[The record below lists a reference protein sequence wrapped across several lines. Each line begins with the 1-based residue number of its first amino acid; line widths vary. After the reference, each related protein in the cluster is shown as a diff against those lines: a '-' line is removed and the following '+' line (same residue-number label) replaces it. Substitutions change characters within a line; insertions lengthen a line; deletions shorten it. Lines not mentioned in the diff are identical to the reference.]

1 MSWEVVLMRFSR
13 MIQSVEVHAEG
24 EPGRVITGGMPQLK
38 GDSVYEKMRYMEA
51 HHDDLRLKM
60 LREPRGYPVL
70 CCNALVEPCD
80 PRADAGFIIMEQT
93 EYPPMS
99 GSNTICVVTTL
110 LETGIL
116 PMVEPV
122 TELTLEAPAG
132 LLKVR
137 AECSGGKVTK
147 VAFRNVP
154 AFAVHLDAEVEI
166 PHFGKAVI
174 DVAWGGM
181 FFAIADAAQFG
192 IELGPQNEREQ
203 VRFAEMIR
211 QAAVEQL
218 PVVHPENAGIT
229 GPTIGQLT
237 GSARRSDA
245 NGASAVS
252 VSTGAFDW
260 DQPQM
265 APGVFDRS
273 PCGTGTCAKM
283 AVLHAKGVLSVG
295 DRYLNEGPLG
305 TIFEGRILEEAT
317 VGPYSA
323 IVPEI
328 AGQGWI
334 YGMSQWIVDPSD
346 PFQDG
351 YTIGDIWG

>member
-1 MSWEVVLMRFSR
+1 
-13 MIQSVEVHAEG
+13 
-24 EPGRVITGGMPQLK
+24 MPPLK
-38 GDSVYEKMRYMEA
+38 GNSVFEKMQYMQA

-70 CCNALVEPCD
+70 CCNALVEPCH
-80 PRADAGFIIMEQT
+80 PEADAGFIIMEQT
-93 EYPPMS
+93 EYAPMS
-99 GSNTICVVTTL
+99 GSNTICVVTAL

-116 PMVEPV
+116 PMVAPV

-132 LLKVR
+132 LVR
-137 AECSGGKVTK
+137 VKADCVDGKVTK

-166 PHFGKAVI
+166 PHFGKAVV

-181 FFAIADAAQFG
+181 FYAIADAAQFG
-192 IELGPQNEREQ
+192 IELGPQNERDQ

-218 PVVHPENAGIT
+218 PVVHPENAAIM

-237 GSARRSDA
+237 GPARRDDA
-245 NGASAVS
+245 DGASAVS
-252 VSTGAFDW
+252 VSTGTLDW

-273 PCGTGTCAKM
+273 PCGTGTSAKM
-283 AVLHAKGVLSVG
+283 AVLHAKGLLNVG
-295 DRYLNEGPLG
+295 DRYVNQGPIG
-305 TIFEGRILEEAT
+305 TLFEGRVLEETA
-317 VGPYSA
+317 VGPYKA

-328 AGQGWI
+328 TGQGWI
-334 YGMSQWIVDPSD
+334 YGLSQWCVDPSD
-346 PFQDG
+346 PYQDG
-351 YTIGDIWG
+351 FRVGDIWG

>member
-1 MSWEVVLMRFSR
+1 MRQVR
-13 MIQSVEVHAEG
+13 TIKSVEVHAEG
-24 EPGRVITGGMPQLK
+24 EPGRVIVGGMPALK
-38 GDSVYEKMRYMEA
+38 GESVYEKMRYLEA
-51 HHDDLRLKM
+51 HHDDIRLKM

-80 PRADAGFIIMEQT
+80 PAADAGFIIMEQT

-132 LLKVR
+132 LVRVR
-137 AECSGGKVTK
+137 ANCAAGKVTR

-154 AFAVHLDAEVEI
+154 AFAVHLDAEVDI

-192 IELGPQNEREQ
+192 IELGPGQEREQ
-203 VRFAEMIR
+203 IRFAEMIR

-218 PVVHPENAGIT
+218 PVVHPENVGIT

-237 GSARRSDA
+237 GPARREDA
-245 NGASAVS
+245 MGLVCLI
-252 VSTGAFDW
+252 
-260 DQPQM
+260 
-265 APGVFDRS
+265 APLAG
-273 PCGTGTCAKM
+273 
-283 AVLHAKGVLSVG
+283 L
-295 DRYLNEGPLG
+295 GPVRKWRCC
-305 TIFEGRILEEAT
+305 TQRDCWA
-317 VGPYSA
+317 
-323 IVPEI
+323 
-328 AGQGWI
+328 
-334 YGMSQWIVDPSD
+334 
-346 PFQDG
+346 
-351 YTIGDIWG
+351 

>member
-1 MSWEVVLMRFSR
+1 MRFDR
-13 MIQSVEVHAEG
+13 MISAVEVHAEG
-24 EPGRVITGGMPQLK
+24 EPGRVITGGMPPLK
-38 GDSVYEKMRYMEA
+38 GNSVYEKMRYMEA
-51 HHDDLRLKM
+51 HHDDVRLKM

-70 CCNALVEPCD
+70 CCNALVDPCH
-80 PRADAGFIIMEQT
+80 PEADAGFIIMEQT

-110 LETGIL
+110 LETGVL

-122 TELTLEAPAG
+122 TELVLEAPAG
-132 LLKVR
+132 LVRVR
-137 AECSGGKVTK
+137 AECKDGKVTR

-154 AFAVHLDAEVEI
+154 AFAVHLDAVVDI
-166 PHFGKAVI
+166 PGFGKAVV

-192 IELGPQNEREQ
+192 LDLGTSPGRDQ
-203 VRFAEMIR
+203 VRFAEMVR
-211 QAAVEQL
+211 QAAFEQL
-218 PVVHPENAGIT
+218 PVVHPDNPGIT

-237 GSARRSDA
+237 GPARRYDA
-245 NGASAVS
+245 DGASAIS

-260 DQPQM
+260 DRPHM

-283 AVLHAKGVLSVG
+283 AVLHSKGLLAVG
-295 DRYLNEGPLG
+295 ERFVNQGPLD
-305 TIFEGRILEEAT
+305 TLFHGRVLEET
-317 VGPYSA
+317 KVGAYSA
-323 IVPEI
+323 IVPEL

-334 YGMSQWIVDPSD
+334 YGFSNWVVDPTD
-346 PFQDG
+346 PFSDG
-351 YTIGDIWG
+351 FTIGDIWG